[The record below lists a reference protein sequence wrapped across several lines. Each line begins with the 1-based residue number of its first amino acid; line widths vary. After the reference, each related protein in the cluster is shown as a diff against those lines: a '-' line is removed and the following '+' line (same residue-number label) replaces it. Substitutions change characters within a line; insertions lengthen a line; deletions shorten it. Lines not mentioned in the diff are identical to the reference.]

1 MSRRI
6 TLELVCREAGI
17 EQRVVRQWIERDWLR
32 PEPTEAEEFAFE
44 EIDLARLRLLCEL
57 HALQLGE
64 AGVPV
69 VLSLLDQLYDTRRS
83 LGLLREALEAAPAPA
98 RLAIVQTLRRD

>member
-1 MSRRI
+1 MSRQI

-17 EQRVVRQWIERDWLR
+17 EQRIVRQWIERDWLR
-32 PEPTEAEEFAFE
+32 PAPVTADEFAFE
-44 EIDLARLRLLCEL
+44 EIDLARLRLLREL

-83 LGLLREALEAAPAPA
+83 LGRLREALDAAPEPA
-98 RLAIVQTLRRD
+98 RLAIVQTLRRG